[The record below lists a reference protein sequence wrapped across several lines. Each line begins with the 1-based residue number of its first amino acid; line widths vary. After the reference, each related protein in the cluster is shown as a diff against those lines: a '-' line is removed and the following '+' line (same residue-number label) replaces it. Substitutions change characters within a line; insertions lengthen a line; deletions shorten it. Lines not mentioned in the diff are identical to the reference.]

1 MRHWLAEYW
10 GVFAAAVFL
19 LLVLLPFLDYYG
31 LWFDEIFSVVMSR
44 SFDSI
49 VQMVRTQENNM
60 LLHYLFLWLWQPFG
74 DGSEFYL
81 RSSSVLLVLLS
92 LIPLQSG

>member
-49 VQMVRTQENNM
+49 VQMVRNNKKTICCCTIC
-60 LLHYLFLWLWQPFG
+60 FCG
-74 DGSEFYL
+74 CGSRLAMAVSFICAARRCYWCCCH
-81 RSSSVLLVLLS
+81 
-92 LIPLQSG
+92 

>member
-60 LLHYLFLWLWQPFG
+60 LLHYLFLCC
-74 DGSEFYL
+74 GSRLAMAVSFICAARRCYWCCCH
-81 RSSSVLLVLLS
+81 
-92 LIPLQSG
+92 